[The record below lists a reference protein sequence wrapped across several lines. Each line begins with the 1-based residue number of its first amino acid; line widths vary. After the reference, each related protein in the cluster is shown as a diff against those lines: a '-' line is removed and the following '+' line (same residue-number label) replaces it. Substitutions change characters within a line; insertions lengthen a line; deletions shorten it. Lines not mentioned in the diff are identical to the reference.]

1 LKVSLAIGGWTEGS
15 DRYSTMAAGVA
26 TRKIFVESVL
36 QFLLKHKFD
45 GLDLD
50 WEYPGEKISFYVL
63 LAISR
68 LAFLKFSD
76 F

>member
-50 WEYPGEKISFYVL
+50 WEYPGEKISFLCLVDN
-63 LAISR
+63 
-68 LAFLKFSD
+68 K
-76 F
+76 